1 MLFIAVA
8 DACSSWTAG
17 SIEQWC
23 WPFLRQHGGSLEL
36 GSGRTDGAIS
46 EKLKNT
52 NSKIADRR
60 CTNLIVSLT
69 AGGGLQDLC
78 PILISVISAIIF
90 FSS

>member
-1 MLFIAVA
+1 M
-8 DACSSWTAG
+8 
-17 SIEQWC
+17 EQWC
-23 WPFLRQHGGSLEL
+23 WPPLRQHGGSLEL

-69 AGGGLQDLC
+69 AGGWVTGSLPNSNICYFGDYFLFK
-78 PILISVISAIIF
+78 LTNA
-90 FSS
+90 